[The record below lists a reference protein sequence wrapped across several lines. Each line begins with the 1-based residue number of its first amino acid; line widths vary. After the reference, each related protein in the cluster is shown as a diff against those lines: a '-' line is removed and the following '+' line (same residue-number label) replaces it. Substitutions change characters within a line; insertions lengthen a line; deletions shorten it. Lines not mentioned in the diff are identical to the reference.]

1 MVVTVFLFLL
11 NLLIL
16 AAYNRLS
23 KKLSDQTKEFVTNA
37 LRSDSLASVSETDG
51 DLDSFIDQLRAN
63 SKLRGSDIR
72 LASQYIESIVD
83 SLMTIKVVDSEHF
96 ERSISAAS

>member
-83 SLMTIKVVDSEHF
+83 SLMTIKVVDSEHL

>member
-1 MVVTVFLFLL
+1 MFLFLL

-83 SLMTIKVVDSEHF
+83 SLMTIKVVDSEHL

>member
-83 SLMTIKVVDSEHF
+83 SLMTIKVVDSEHLK
-96 ERSISAAS
+96 RSISAAS